1 MAGSFTAKSNK
12 NQFLDM
18 SIKIILILLSFLI
31 AFGFTV
37 MTMPGL
43 VAFCKKKHFYDQPNA
58 RKVHQNA
65 VPRLGGSLF
74 VPAILL
80 ALVFSLLGYYYWVD
94 RTLTFK
100 LSTWVLGA
108 GMIFMYLVGIVD
120 DLVGVGASKKF
131 LVQIVASAFMPLCG
145 LYINNLYGFMG
156 IYALPLWFAFPFT
169 ILVTLLI
176 VNSINL
182 IDGIDGLASGIG
194 LIALTGFSMMFWHSG
209 TPLYSL
215 FSAALLGTLLAF
227 FLYNM
232 LGIKSQYKIFMGDTG
247 SLIVGYS
254 LAYLSIKYEMFNL
267 TVIPYRPH
275 AMMVSFSLLFL
286 PVMDLIRVAL
296 ERLIHHKKIFT
307 ADKTHIHHLVL
318 QAGASMHQA
327 LGVLLLF
334 YISFLVI
341 NLYLVEH
348 DILTSTW
355 IVLLDVI
362 LYYIF
367 IFVVRRLRKAEA

>member
-1 MAGSFTAKSNK
+1 MPIVIS
-12 NQFLDM
+12 
-18 SIKIILILLSFLI
+18 LILLSFLV
-31 AFGFTV
+31 AFVFTV
-37 MTMPGL
+37 MAMPHL
-43 VAFCKKKHFYDQPNA
+43 VAFCKKKQFYDQPNA
-58 RKVHQNA
+58 RKVHHNA

-74 VPAILL
+74 LPAILL
-80 ALVFSLLGYYYWVD
+80 ALVVSLLGYYYWVD

-108 GMIFMYLVGIVD
+108 GVIFMYLVGIVD
-120 DLVGVGASKKF
+120 DVVGVGASKKF

-156 IYALPLWFAFPFT
+156 IYALPWWFAYPFT
-169 ILVTLLI
+169 VFTTLLI

-194 LIALTGFSMMFWHSG
+194 LIALSVFSLMFWHSG

-215 FSAALLGTLLAF
+215 FSAALLGTLFAF

-232 LGIKSQYKIFMGDTG
+232 LGMKSPYKIFMGDTG

-296 ERLIHHKKIFT
+296 ERLYHHKKIFS

-318 QAGASMHQA
+318 QAGAGMHQA

-334 YISFLVI
+334 YVSFLII
-341 NLYLVEH
+341 NLYLVEN
-348 DILTSTW
+348 DVLTSTW
-355 IVLLDVI
+355 VVLLDVVLYFLFI
-362 LYYIF
+362 L
-367 IFVVRRLRKAEA
+367 VVRKLRKVEA

>member
-1 MAGSFTAKSNK
+1 
-12 NQFLDM
+12 M
-18 SIKIILILLSFLI
+18 SIVIFLILFSFAI
-31 AFGFTV
+31 SFVFTV
-37 MTMPGL
+37 LTMPKL
-43 VAFCKKKHFYDQPNA
+43 VAYCKKKHLYDQPNA
-58 RKVHQNA
+58 RKVHHNA

-74 VPAILL
+74 VPAILFS
-80 ALVFSLLGYYYWVD
+80 LVFSLLGYYYWVD

-108 GMIFMYLVGIVD
+108 GMIFMYLIGIVD
-120 DLVGVGASKKF
+120 DIVGVAASKKF

-156 IYALPLWFAFPFT
+156 IYELSWWFAYPFT
-169 ILVTLLI
+169 VFTILLI

-194 LIALTGFSMMFWHSG
+194 LIALTVFSLMFWQSG

-215 FSAALLGTLLAF
+215 FSAALLGTLFGF

-232 LGIKSQYKIFMGDTG
+232 LGIKSPYKIFMGDAG

-296 ERLIHHKKIFT
+296 ERILHRKKVFA

-318 QAGASMHQA
+318 QAGANMHQA
-327 LGVLLLF
+327 LGFLLLF
-334 YISFLVI
+334 YVSFLI
-341 NLYLVEH
+341 LNLYLVEH
-348 DILTSTW
+348 DVLVSTW
-355 IVLLDVI
+355 VVLLDI
-362 LYYIF
+362 LLYFVFIF
-367 IFVVRRLRKAEA
+367 IVRRFRKEEA

>member
-1 MAGSFTAKSNK
+1 M
-12 NQFLDM
+12 
-18 SIKIILILLSFLI
+18 KIYLILLSFVI
-31 AFGFTV
+31 AFVFTV
-37 MTMPGL
+37 ITMPKL
-43 VAFCKKKHFYDQPNA
+43 VSFCRRKHLYDQPNA
-58 RKVHQNA
+58 RKVHHNA

-80 ALVFSLLGYYYWVD
+80 SLIFTLLGYYYWVD
-94 RTLTFK
+94 RTMTFK

-108 GMIFMYLVGIVD
+108 GMIFMYLIGIVD
-120 DLVGVGASKKF
+120 DIIGVAASKKF
-131 LVQIVASAFMPLCG
+131 MVQIIASVFMPLCG

-156 IYALPLWFAFPFT
+156 IYALPIWFAYPFT
-169 ILVTLLI
+169 VLTILLI

-194 LIALTGFSMMFWHSG
+194 LIALTVFSLMFWQSG

-215 FSAALLGTLLAF
+215 FSAALLGTLSAF

-232 LGIKSQYKIFMGDTG
+232 RSVKSPYKIFMGDAG

-296 ERLIHHKKIFT
+296 ERIWHHKKIFA

-318 QAGASMHQA
+318 QTGATMHQT
-327 LGVLLLF
+327 LIVLLLF
-334 YISFLVI
+334 YVSFLVI
-341 NLYLVEH
+341 NLLLVEH
-348 DILTSTW
+348 DLLTSTW
-355 IVLLDVI
+355 VVLLDIV
-362 LYYIF
+362 LYFLF
-367 IFVVRRLRKAEA
+367 IAVVRRKKHATNNLSE

>member
-1 MAGSFTAKSNK
+1 
-12 NQFLDM
+12 M
-18 SIKIILILLSFLI
+18 SIVIFLILFSFAI
-31 AFGFTV
+31 SFVFTV
-37 MTMPGL
+37 LTMPKL
-43 VAFCKKKHFYDQPNA
+43 VAYCKKKHLYDQPNA
-58 RKVHQNA
+58 RKVHHNA

-74 VPAILL
+74 VPAILFS
-80 ALVFSLLGYYYWVD
+80 LVFSLLGYYYWVD

-108 GMIFMYLVGIVD
+108 GMVFMYLIGIVD
-120 DLVGVGASKKF
+120 DIVGVAASKKF

-156 IYALPLWFAFPFT
+156 IYELSWWFAYPFT
-169 ILVTLLI
+169 VFTILLI

-194 LIALTGFSMMFWHSG
+194 LIALTVFSLMFWQSG

-215 FSAALLGTLLAF
+215 FSAALLGTLFGF

-232 LGIKSQYKIFMGDTG
+232 LGIKSPYKIFMGDAG

-296 ERLIHHKKIFT
+296 ERILHRKKVFA

-318 QAGASMHQA
+318 QTGANMHQT
-327 LGVLLLF
+327 LGILLLF
-334 YISFLVI
+334 YVSFLI
-341 NLYLVEH
+341 LNLYLVEH
-348 DILTSTW
+348 DVLVSTW
-355 IVLLDVI
+355 VVLLDI
-362 LYYIF
+362 LLYFVFIF
-367 IFVVRRLRKAEA
+367 IVRRFRKEEA